1 MVANPSMHK
10 CAKKTKAEEAQK
22 TTKKEEEQTE
32 DVGMNLPQ
40 FDKGPTQI
48 LLKFQ
53 EWMISNDMGSENTT
67 NLYLTQVKGFLV
79 NYKQNHASY
88 IAKCLLSPVSMKTLL
103 PMPIGYLLAPERSS
117 HARKNFYSGMQKF
130 IQFLSY
136 LFDAIY
142 LIDTKITNEEK
153 YLYRQNLDSVHAR
166 LR

>member
-1 MVANPSMHK
+1 MIANPSMHK

-67 NLYLTQVKGFLV
+67 NLYLTQVKGWPFQCSV
-79 NYKQNHASY
+79 MFPDEASAY
-88 IAKCLLSPVSMKTLL
+88 NRVIDRIETLL
-103 PMPIGYLLAPERSS
+103 L
-117 HARKNFYSGMQKF
+117 
-130 IQFLSY
+130 
-136 LFDAIY
+136 
-142 LIDTKITNEEK
+142 
-153 YLYRQNLDSVHAR
+153 
-166 LR
+166 